1 VARCMK
7 PGVVESGSP
16 GVSDELDKRIEDG
29 V

>member
-1 VARCMK
+1 MK

-16 GVSDELDKRIEDG
+16 GVSGELDKRIEDG